1 MSLDSGGGGGEL
13 AGRRILVIGAA
24 SGIGQAV
31 ADACRA
37 QGADVL
43 TADRRAEH
51 CSIQVDL
58 LDPNSVREL
67 AARVPALDGLVITA
81 GTSLRATIIDT
92 TPAQWHDL
100 LALNVAAT
108 ADAVRVLLPSL
119 RRGDHAAVVTV
130 SSATGLRAYP
140 GFAAYAASKAALI
153 HWSRTAAHEFA
164 ADGIRLNCVCPGPT
178 DTPMLRGD
186 VHDSPAALAAIAT
199 NTALGRLATAPEIAE
214 PVAFL
219 LSPRASFI
227 TGAVIPVDGG
237 ECCRDGHHG

>member
-1 MSLDSGGGGGEL
+1 MSLGSAGEL
-13 AGRRILVIGAA
+13 AGRRVLVIGAA

-37 QGADVL
+37 RGADVL
-43 TADRRAEH
+43 TADRRAEPG
-51 CSIQVDL
+51 SIQIDL
-58 LDPNSVREL
+58 LDQDSVREL
-67 AARVPALDGLVITA
+67 TARLTAIDGLVITA
-81 GTSLRATIIDT
+81 GTSLRATITDT

-119 RRGDHAAVVTV
+119 RRGDHPAVVTV
-130 SSATGLRAYP
+130 ASATGLRAYP

-178 DTPMLRGD
+178 DTPMLRSD
-186 VHDSPAALAAIAT
+186 VRDSAAALAAIAT
-199 NTALGRLATAPEIAE
+199 NTALGRLGTAPEIAE

-219 LSPRASFI
+219 LSRRASFI

-237 ECCRDGHHG
+237 ECCHDGHLG